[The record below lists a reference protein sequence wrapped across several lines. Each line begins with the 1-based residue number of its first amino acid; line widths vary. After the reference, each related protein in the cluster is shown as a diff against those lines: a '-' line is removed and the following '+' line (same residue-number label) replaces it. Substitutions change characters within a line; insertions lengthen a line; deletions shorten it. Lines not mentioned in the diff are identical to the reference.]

1 MEPKKN
7 AIGKIRLQKKFYYSR
22 TTRKTSQNEIIKNF
36 KIIPLC
42 DKTIWEKCK
51 QPSYH
56 KCN

>member
-36 KIIPLC
+36 
-42 DKTIWEKCK
+42 
-51 QPSYH
+51 
-56 KCN
+56 